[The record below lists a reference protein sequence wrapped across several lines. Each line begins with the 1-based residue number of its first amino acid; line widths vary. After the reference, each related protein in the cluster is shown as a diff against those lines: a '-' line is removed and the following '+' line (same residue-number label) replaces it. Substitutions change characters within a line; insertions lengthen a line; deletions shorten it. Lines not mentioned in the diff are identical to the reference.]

1 MTSHSRMSRPFFGR
15 ENELQ
20 QLRVA
25 FEAAA
30 GRQENN
36 QAGPQ
41 MVAILAESGHGKSRL
56 VQQLYLQLTTDPH
69 WDPDEWNYWPDAFGD
84 VGSQLNVNPSFE
96 GHTPQGPPKFL
107 WLGVRWQPTDQRNL
121 DARSA
126 LPDLRSQVGVH
137 LDLLERHQP
146 LFQQALNRAT
156 TTLRKESLGEAA
168 EAAFDA
174 VLEELPLGGYLLR
187 SARAVSNLATR
198 SSAAHDVRE
207 EHSNSLS
214 EELMDCFRSVLSG
227 RGSTPLVLWL
237 DDAQWADQET
247 RDWLGVLWTQA
258 QRQGWPLLVILTHW
272 EREWMEER
280 GASASQGWTRFEGEA
295 DVATISL
302 ARASDPNLT
311 NLAAAEL
318 PGLTPSQLSS
328 LVQKAGGNYLSMVE
342 NLSDLRQE
350 LMHFVG
356 DDPRGP
362 LSLEGEAFVETWES
376 DRSRRIQQRFRTLE
390 PRVRH
395 LLGWSSRL
403 GIRFL
408 KSVVE
413 DFARRAARGG
423 TEPDDPVQLLSWCVD
438 PGVILGQPSPLTREF
453 RDRAFHA
460 AAAEHF
466 ERYGRRDEALLLAV
480 LREHLI
486 GWVQR
491 SFSPD
496 GELLGAE
503 EEDGSR
509 ALPQDAAVS
518 LSDLGRRS
526 ELRDLLDL
534 AIRELS
540 LDGPQD
546 ESQAALRAHF
556 LSIDN
561 DAHEGLWDRIRL
573 HGSRLSDLN
582 WGAVS
587 VPTLGPTCLSDLVEH
602 LETSGLPFLASAVAE
617 RQLAEALGRNRGKPE
632 QREALARALSSSA
645 SLFVELGRLDDALP
659 RYLQALEIHEALAEE
674 LGTPQ
679 SRRDVSFSLGNIAD
693 VERDQGRLDDALPR
707 YLQALEIH
715 EALAEELGTPQSRR
729 DVSFS
734 LGNIADVERD
744 QG

>member
-20 QLRVA
+20 QLRAA

-36 QAGPQ
+36 PAGPR

-84 VGSQLNVNPSFE
+84 VGSQLNVNPTFE

-156 TTLRKESLGEAA
+156 TTLQKESLGEAA
-168 EAAFDA
+168 EAALDA
-174 VLEELPLGGYLLR
+174 VLGELPLGGYLLR

-214 EELMDCFRSVLSG
+214 EELMDCFRSVLAG

-258 QRQGWPLLVILTHW
+258 QRQRWPLLVILTHW

-280 GASASQGWTRFEGEA
+280 GVPSSQGWTRFEGEA

-302 ARASDPNLT
+302 ARASDPNLA

-480 LREHLI
+480 LREHLVRWI
-486 GWVQR
+486 QR

-496 GELLGAE
+496 GEVLGPE
-503 EEDGSR
+503 GQGSSPT
-509 ALPQDAAVS
+509 LPEDAAATLAEV
-518 LSDLGRRS
+518 GRRS

-534 AIRELS
+534 AIRDLS
-540 LDGPQD
+540 LDGP
-546 ESQAALRAHF
+546 EEEGQAALRAHF

-573 HGSRLSDLN
+573 HGSRLSDLD
-582 WGAVS
+582 WAAVP
-587 VPTLGPTCLSDLVEH
+587 VPTLGPACLSDLVEH

-617 RQLAEALGRNRGKPE
+617 RQLAEAQNQIRGNPE
-632 QREALARALSSSA
+632 QRQALSLALSSSA
-645 SLFVELGRLDDALP
+645 SLLVQLGHL
-659 RYLQALEIHEALAEE
+659 
-674 LGTPQ
+674 
-679 SRRDVSFSLGNIAD
+679 
-693 VERDQGRLDDALPR
+693 
-707 YLQALEIH
+707 
-715 EALAEELGTPQSRR
+715 
-729 DVSFS
+729 
-734 LGNIADVERD
+734 
-744 QG
+744 